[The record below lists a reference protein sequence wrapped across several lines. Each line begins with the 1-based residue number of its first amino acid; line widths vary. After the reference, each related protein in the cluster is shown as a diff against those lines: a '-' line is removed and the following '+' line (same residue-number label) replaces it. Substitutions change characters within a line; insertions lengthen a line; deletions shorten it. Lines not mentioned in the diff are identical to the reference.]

1 MGTQPPT
8 VQKGGI
14 VPQFSADVSCG
25 QTVTNKPA
33 GCDDGLTLTAD
44 FFSGTGNLAL
54 ANGDTATPLAS
65 PLANLA
71 TDGCT
76 FAAAVFPRAGF
87 FPAAPRPR
95 LTGDR
100 DSSSS
105 SEDSAT
111 RSGDPASG
119 DRDLAGAGLAAD
131 VERFLPFLPPAYTS
145 RNVPPSFNII
155 KLHAWL
161 VWSPFPC

>member
-8 VQKGGI
+8 LRKRGV

-25 QTVTNKPA
+25 QTAAQTTNKPA
-33 GCDDGLTLTAD
+33 GCDAGLTLAAD

-76 FAAAVFPRAGF
+76 VAEAVFPRAGF

-105 SEDSAT
+105 SEDTA
-111 RSGDPASG
+111 RSSDPASG
-119 DRDLAGAGLAAD
+119 ERDLAGAGLAAD
-131 VERFLPFLPPAYTS
+131 VERFLPFLPPAYTPC
-145 RNVPPSFNII
+145 NVPPSSQ
-155 KLHAWL
+155 HY
-161 VWSPFPC
+161 